1 MLSVV
6 TLLIIGVTRAAW
18 SDTAQSTGNVFTAG
32 SLDLKLTDDNEI
44 DEDNVSMTWGELGM
58 VPGGTP
64 IDKTLS
70 LKNSGTVAGNH
81 VHFSVANTVTDNGA
95 AATPDMD
102 SYLEVSTLEYDTVD
116 ILGEITDSNGNSYI
130 DLADFSAA
138 GLIGDDSDATGN
150 ALIDTGADHTLRMVV
165 GLNTATPSDIQGDSV
180 ETTLTA
186 TLHQASG
193 Q

>member
-1 MLSVV
+1 MA
-6 TLLIIGVTRAAW
+6 LLIAGVTRAAW
-18 SDTAQSTGNVFTAG
+18 SDTGQSTGNVFTAG
-32 SLDLKLTDDNEI
+32 TLDLKLTDDNET
-44 DEDNVSMTWGELGM
+44 DADSVSMTWSGTGM

-81 VHFSVANTVTDNGA
+81 VHFSVANTVTDSA
-95 AATPDMD
+95 TAATPDMD
-102 SYLEVSTLEYDTVD
+102 SYLQISVLDYDGGN
-116 ILGEITDSNGNSYI
+116 ILGQITDANANGYI
-130 DLADFSAA
+130 DLSDFSAA

-150 ALIDTGADHTLRMVV
+150 ALTDTGVDHTFRMAV
-165 GLNTATPSDIQGDSV
+165 GLHTTTPSEIQGDSV

-186 TLHQASG
+186 TLHQTDG